1 MKVCINLK
9 SHFKIKQQSNN
20 KIGDNKIKL
29 VKGLTYFILFSSIF
43 FKNCETSLM
52 FKKEK
57 KNQISLLKAPSRH
70 KKFFHQIS
78 VDSYSI
84 KIFFNFTK
92 RFNICSNKSVAF
104 FNGLVGFFLI
114 FGSNTITLTK
124 VSLISKTKPTG
135 LVLL

>member
-9 SHFKIKQQSNN
+9 SHFKIKQQNS
-20 KIGDNKIKL
+20 KISDNKIKL
-29 VKGLTYFILFSSIF
+29 VKNITYFILFSSIF

-52 FKKEK
+52 FKKKK

-78 VDSYSI
+78 VDSYTI
-84 KIFFNFTK
+84 KIFFNFTQM
-92 RFNICSNKSVAF
+92 FDVCNNVSVTF
-104 FNGLVGFFLI
+104 FNRLVEFFLI
-114 FGSNTITLTK
+114 FGSNTVTLTK
-124 VSLISKTKPTG
+124 VSLISKTKSTG